1 MTRRPTAW
9 SCAEVRAASSRLARG
24 VVPALVLAALLAGV
38 LLGVARLLLAVVLP
52 AESELQQFL
61 SDLARSQ
68 TVGPEP

>member
-1 MTRRPTAW
+1 M
-9 SCAEVRAASSRLARG
+9 RAASSRVVRG

-61 SDLARSQ
+61 ADLLLLLPADAARSALP
-68 TVGPEP
+68 TL